1 MALNKERKEQLA
13 EHLRGTSVAKEN
25 ITPEYRKNLELA
37 DKETV
42 IIPVGE
48 NDEVTCYIF
57 TAKNRTANR
66 NIRFPRLLT
75 RRMRYAA
82 GHFPSWANGMRMKNG
97 FPWEDTARAR
107 T

>member
-1 MALNKERKEQLA
+1 MALSKERKEQLA

-42 IIPVGE
+42 VIPVGE

-57 TAKNRTANR
+57 TAKNRTANCPVHINVHGGGFVR
-66 NIRFPRLLT
+66 PHVERDEIYRLLSFMT
-75 RRMRYAA
+75 
-82 GHFPSWANGMRMKNG
+82 S
-97 FPWEDTARAR
+97 
-107 T
+107 

>member
-1 MALNKERKEQLA
+1 MALSKERKEQLA

-42 IIPVGE
+42 VIPVGE

-57 TAKNRTANR
+57 YGEEPDGQLPGTYQCPWRGLR
-66 NIRFPRLLT
+66 
-75 RRMRYAA
+75 
-82 GHFPSWANGMRMKNG
+82 PSPCGA
-97 FPWEDTARAR
+97 
-107 T
+107 